1 MSSSNNS
8 AAHDAVA
15 SRDEAAPALNQ
26 QEELA
31 CPLSPPKTH
40 RDTSTAS
47 SPFMISAINDGE
59 ASALNVKKKG
69 RFTVKT
75 TAIEDEDT
83 NYKAKE
89 TISPQVLAK
98 QLRPRP
104 KVLSPDEQ
112 DVDNR
117 DSVRLNSLNKPIY
130 ATRRNSSD
138 SYISDD
144 SSSHEELSPDRKNS
158 ELEISPDINM
168 TYSPEHHPQLVGRLL
183 NQSTGKQFQIAS
195 VDATTA
201 AQYYLS
207 QFYDEN
213 PTQLNGGNH
222 KPSSMRFDSG
232 SSSLPTF
239 FDDEQAQLN
248 NLLSQGQLGFL
259 PLPQRQ
265 RGISSEQKHS
275 VRPPT
280 LKMRCNSE
288 PLFPSKSSGNLE
300 VDNLNIANYSMEEDG
315 NNWTSNS
322 TSGVY
327 SSDNS
332 ESIDEDLPAIMST
345 PLSLPEGEMIPSGR
359 QVPVHIDS
367 NTSTPTHAGGAR
379 HFYSNQQSAQKV
391 AELQATAPLAH
402 RPYLDYDEGST
413 PHHST
418 PNTNTPMSTGG
429 YTDDDDRDH
438 MYWRP
443 NAASFPELRTDD
455 LHPSRW
461 AMLLYLSLLNLLS
474 GWICFSIAPVAS
486 MLKGDIDAESLVSL
500 FLIASAAATFC
511 APAVLSCLSLRRTVL
526 LGAILLQVGL
536 CVSCAASDFV
546 EGLHAGFIIAG
557 LGQPLNQI
565 TPVFVVTAWFPPNE
579 HKAMLRIVSQ
589 SNHLGVLFSFLCGT
603 FLVSSES
610 DIIPYFQCIIFI
622 ASILFIAMV
631 FHFEEAPPTPMPQTN
646 TVFKEVEHPFLQQQL
661 PGIPSEVAFEY
672 TDTNDTNKSTGNNV
686 SNSGNDSSSTAA
698 HFGVYTEQ
706 LKEGAGHRTNFSYGS
721 NNFSY
726 GSIEPISPFPNLQGS
741 FTPRGQ
747 HGQIEVLVPQQHVE
761 TPRNKKATF
770 RDYQVWTLMTT
781 YFSTE
786 GSVRCSIAFV
796 TAGIVANSLITFMS
810 YLLGTSG
817 SSKILVGAIGSV
829 FQLFIMISPFIVDR
843 WENPSHRHSLLS
855 ASLLAGV
862 VALMMCMMTM
872 GWESF
877 AGLISSLLTVALIVG
892 SVQALSLSHS
902 QMSESSVL
910 IILQLLS
917 NFFSSMTIQLFRSLQ
932 AESIAESAPEFSLP
946 FIFLIAMNM
955 IAATSFFGSNRSSSS
970 NVQQRRE
977 RYPFS
982 LQRRTHTV

>member
-8 AAHDAVA
+8 AAHDAAA
-15 SRDEAAPALNQ
+15 SGDEAAAALQQ
-26 QEELA
+26 QEEPA

-40 RDTSTAS
+40 RDTSIAS
-47 SPFMISAINDGE
+47 SPFVISTVNDEE

-75 TAIEDEDT
+75 TSIENEDT

-89 TISPQVLAK
+89 TISPQVLSE
-98 QLRPRP
+98 LRPRL
-104 KVLSPDEQ
+104 KVLSPDES
-112 DVDNR
+112 DADSR
-117 DSVRLNSLNKPIY
+117 DSSGLNSLTRPIIPS
-130 ATRRNSSD
+130 RRNSSD

-168 TYSPEHHPQLVGRLL
+168 TYSPEHHPHLVGRLL
-183 NQSTGKQFQIAS
+183 NQSPGKQSHITS
-195 VDATTA
+195 VDATSA

-207 QFYDEN
+207 QFYEN
-213 PTQLNGGNH
+213 PAQLGGNH
-222 KPSSMRFDSG
+222 NPSLMNFDSG

-239 FDDEQAQLN
+239 LGDEQAQFS
-248 NLLSQGQLGFL
+248 NLLSHGQLGFL

-265 RGISSEQKHS
+265 RTISSEQS
-275 VRPPT
+275 VRRPPT

-288 PLFPSKSSGNLE
+288 PLFPLKSSGNLE

-332 ESIDEDLPAIMST
+332 ESIDEDLPAIMSS
-345 PLSLPEGEMIPSGR
+345 PLGMPEGEMIPSGR

-367 NTSTPTHAGGAR
+367 NTPTPTHAEGAR

-402 RPYLDYDEGST
+402 RPYLDYDEDLT
-413 PHHST
+413 PHST
-418 PNTNTPMSTGG
+418 SNTNTPMSTGG

-443 NAASFPELRTDD
+443 NTASFPD
-455 LHPSRW
+455 LITADLYPSRW

-474 GWICFSIAPVAS
+474 GWICFSIAPVAT

-511 APAVLSCLSLRRTVL
+511 APAMLSCLGVRHTVL
-526 LGAILLQVGL
+526 LGAVLLLVGL
-536 CVSCAASDFV
+536 CISCAASDFV

-565 TPVFVVTAWFPPNE
+565 TPVFVVTAWFPPSE
-579 HKAMLRIVSQ
+579 HKAMLRIVLQ
-589 SNHLGVLFSFLCGT
+589 SNHLGVMFSFLCGT

-622 ASILFIAMV
+622 ASILFITMF
-631 FHFEEAPPTPMPQTN
+631 FHFQEAPPTPMPQTN
-646 TVFKEVEHPFLQQQL
+646 MVFKEVEHAFSQQQL
-661 PGIPSEVAFEY
+661 PGIPSEVALEF
-672 TDTNDTNKSTGNNV
+672 TDTNDSNDTNESTGNIV
-686 SNSGNDSSSTAA
+686 SNNRNDSSSTADR
-698 HFGVYTEQ
+698 FGVYTEQ
-706 LKEGAGHRTNFSYGS
+706 LKEGAGHPTNFSYGS
-721 NNFSY
+721 INFSY

-741 FTPRGQ
+741 FTPRGHQ
-747 HGQIEVLVPQQHVE
+747 GQIEVLVPQQHIE
-761 TPRNKKATF
+761 TPRNQKATF
-770 RDYQVWTLMTT
+770 RDYQVWTLMKT

-786 GSVRCSIAFV
+786 GSIRCSIAFV
-796 TAGIVANSLITFMS
+796 TSGVVANSLTTFMS
-810 YLLGTSG
+810 YLLGASG
-817 SSKILVGAIGSV
+817 SSKILVGAIGSA
-829 FQLFIMISPFIVDR
+829 FQLFIMVSPFIVDR
-843 WENPSHRHSLLS
+843 WANPSRRHSLLS

-862 VALMMCMMTM
+862 IAMMMCMMTM
-872 GWESF
+872 EWGSF

-892 SVQALSLSHS
+892 SLQTLSTRYQ

-910 IILQLLS
+910 IIFQLLS
-917 NFFSSMTIQLFRSLQ
+917 NTFSSMAIQLFRSLQ

-955 IAATSFFGSNRSSSS
+955 IAATCFFGGNRNSSS
-970 NVQQRRE
+970 NVEQHRE
-977 RYPFS
+977 RYPF
-982 LQRRTHTV
+982 LLKRRTPV